1 MPEAKRP
8 DPKRRS
14 PTSRPQKP
22 GKAGESGRGRPRSAS
37 PARREPRAKEKDS
50 RPEAE
55 PKDSAESIRQS
66 IAVSAEQQSEQR
78 FGSAAR
84 RAAILA
90 AVVCVLTLTI
100 AGPVRTYFGQRTE
113 MKQLKAT
120 EEQLRAQI
128 SELEQQKVKL
138 ADPVF
143 VAAQARER
151 LGFVMPGEI
160 PYQVQLPA
168 DAAVPGTP
176 GAEPA
181 AAESR
186 PAVVHRAVAHHRRCA
201 AWRCY
206 PPPRPARLRCHP
218 LSRRLPLRP
227 VHPLPVA
234 DRSDLDAVERQ
245 LGREPRGVIEIA
257 YRCPNGEPAVVKTTP
272 RLPDGTPFPTLYYLT
287 HPALTAAASRLESSG
302 LMREMTERLGQDAA
316 LAEAYQPGARV
327 VSRRTR
333 CDRAF
338 GHNVFRWRNAR
349 SGQVPACVDR
359 AFAGQGP
366 RSESPG

>member
-1 MPEAKRP
+1 M
-8 DPKRRS
+8 D
-14 PTSRPQKP
+14 T
-22 GKAGESGRGRPRSAS
+22 
-37 PARREPRAKEKDS
+37 

-128 SELEQQKVKL
+128 SELEEQKVKL

-168 DAAVPGTP
+168 AAAVPGTP

-181 AAESR
+181 AANPDQPWYTALWHTIADAPHGAPPALAPGAPPPP
-186 PAVVHRAVAHHRRCA
+186 PAV
-201 AWRCY
+201 
-206 PPPRPARLRCHP
+206 PPNPAP
-218 LSRRLPLRP
+218 
-227 VHPLPVA
+227 
-234 DRSDLDAVERQ
+234 
-245 LGREPRGVIEIA
+245 
-257 YRCPNGEPAVVKTTP
+257 
-272 RLPDGTPFPTLYYLT
+272 
-287 HPALTAAASRLESSG
+287 
-302 LMREMTERLGQDAA
+302 
-316 LAEAYQPGARV
+316 PGA
-327 VSRRTR
+327 
-333 CDRAF
+333 
-338 GHNVFRWRNAR
+338 
-349 SGQVPACVDR
+349 PA
-359 AFAGQGP
+359 
-366 RSESPG
+366 PGG